1 MNRHSGTSNEIPGEL
16 PALVGRIMRQQ
27 DGKWCWT
34 LNEKFTSVEW
44 KSDGTPALM
53 RGEFSGAM
61 FLASGK
67 DCETYDEASLAL
79 KQSIEASGAKNSP
92 KVKAVKEA
100 IEKITEW
107 GNL

>member
-1 MNRHSGTSNEIPGEL
+1 MDRYSGTSNEISDEL
-16 PALVGRIMRQQ
+16 PGLVGRIMRQQ
-27 DGKWCWT
+27 NGKWCWT

-67 DCETYDEASLAL
+67 DCETYDQASLAL
-79 KQSIEASGAKNSP
+79 KQSIEACGAENSP
-92 KVKAVKEA
+92 KVKAIKEA
-100 IEKITEW
+100 IKNISKY
-107 GNL
+107 

>member
-1 MNRHSGTSNEIPGEL
+1 MNRHSGTSNEIPDEL

-27 DGKWCWT
+27 NGKWCWT

-67 DCETYDEASLAL
+67 DCETYDQASLAL
-79 KQSIEASGAKNSP
+79 KQSIEACGAENSP
-92 KVKAVKEA
+92 KVKAIKAA
-100 IEKITEW
+100 IENITEW
-107 GNL
+107 EEK

>member
-1 MNRHSGTSNEIPGEL
+1 MDRYSGTSNEISDEL
-16 PALVGRIMRQQ
+16 PGLVGRIMRQQ
-27 DGKWCWT
+27 NGKWCWT

-79 KQSIEASGAKNSP
+79 KQSIEASGAKTLP
-92 KVKAVKEA
+92 R
-100 IEKITEW
+100 
-107 GNL
+107 